1 MWPNPGFLRPLP
13 PAAAGFMKNYA
24 VARAAFPRSAARRRR
39 TVAGVVIARAMGT
52 LVYASVCHFEP
63 PVDAKAK

>member
-1 MWPNPGFLRPLP
+1 MLLLAPLLL
-13 PAAAGFMKNYA
+13 AAPLAG
-24 VARAAFPRSAARRRR
+24 VLL
-39 TVAGVVIARAMGT
+39 AGVVIARAMGT